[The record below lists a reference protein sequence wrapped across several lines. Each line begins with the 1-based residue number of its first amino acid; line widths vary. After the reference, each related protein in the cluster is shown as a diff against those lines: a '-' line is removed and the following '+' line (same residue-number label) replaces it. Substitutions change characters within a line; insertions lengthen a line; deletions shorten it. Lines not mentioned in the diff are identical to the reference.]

1 MQCPQ
6 LDSASKTLTR
16 RGNETRGQT
25 SQLIDTALAQRNSTT
40 ATQVVVQTHVHQHQS
55 SSRGVAMLFNIFWPG
70 MGQIYQGRAFVG
82 LCFMFAT
89 PIGYLCLIIPGLV
102 LHLICVLDSALYK
115 PQ

>member
-1 MQCPQ
+1 
-6 LDSASKTLTR
+6 
-16 RGNETRGQT
+16 
-25 SQLIDTALAQRNSTT
+25 
-40 ATQVVVQTHVHQHQS
+40 
-55 SSRGVAMLFNIFWPG
+55 MLFNIFWPG